1 MITGQ
6 ATGRWTDRRG
16 GRWNMTSSDH
26 NLFSRFAERFPAS
39 TATVLLETPAGQRYS
54 YADALSASARLA
66 HYLTDLGLEAGD
78 RVTVQVSK
86 SPESLWLYLAC
97 LRAGFIYQPLNEAY
111 RQEEMAYFIGDAEPS
126 LIVCDP
132 ANQAMI
138 ADLANKQDCP
148 VLTLG
153 TATDGSLIEASR
165 SSAAEFE
172 TIPRDADDVAALL
185 YSSGTTGKPKGA
197 MLMHGNLVANTDT
210 LVRAWGFTSGDRLL
224 HALPIF
230 HAHGL
235 FVATGCALMS
245 GASMV
250 FLPRFDTDTVI
261 TQLPECTVMMGVPT
275 YYSRL
280 SETPEFELETCRNM
294 RLFISGSAA
303 LRPETF
309 KAFQQRSGHAILERY
324 GMTETL
330 MNTSNPLDGERRPGM
345 VGPPLPGVSVRV
357 VDVNDNSRPNGS
369 VGNLQISGPNVF
381 AGYWR
386 MPTKTAQEFTAD
398 GWFRT
403 GDLAKIDA
411 DGYVA
416 IVGRDKDMIITGGLN
431 VYALE
436 VEQVIDRINGV
447 AESAVVGISHADFGE
462 AVVAVVATETGHELE
477 EPAVI
482 RTVREHLADFKAP
495 KRVIFVDHLPCNT
508 MGKVEKARLREGLA
522 GVFR

>member
-1 MITGQ
+1 
-6 ATGRWTDRRG
+6 
-16 GRWNMTSSDH
+16 MTSSDH
-26 NLFSRFAERFPAS
+26 NLFSRFAERFPAT
-39 TATVLLETPAGQRYS
+39 TATVLLETPTGQRHT
-54 YADALSASARLA
+54 YADALSASARFA
-66 HYLTDLGLEAGD
+66 HYLTDLGLRAGD

-97 LRAGFIYQPLNEAY
+97 LRAGFVYQPLNEAY

-138 ADLANKQDCP
+138 ADLANQRDCP

-153 TATDGSLIEASR
+153 TAADGSLIEASR
-165 SSAAEFE
+165 SGAAEFE
-172 TIPRDADDVAALL
+172 TIPRDPDDVAVLL

-197 MLMHGNLVANTDT
+197 MLTHGNLIANTDT
-210 LVRAWGFTSGDRLL
+210 LVRAWGFTSDDRLL

-250 FLPRFDTDTVI
+250 FLSRFDAETVVA
-261 TQLPECTVMMGVPT
+261 QLPECTVMMGVPT

-280 SETPEFELETCRNM
+280 LQTPMFEHESCRNM

-303 LRPETF
+303 LQPETF
-309 KAFQQRSGHAILERY
+309 KAFEQRSGHAILERY

-330 MNTSNPLDGERRPGM
+330 MNTSNPLDGDRRPGS

-357 VDVNDNSRPNGS
+357 VDANDDASPKGS

-386 MPTKTAQEFTAD
+386 MPIKTAQEFTAD

-411 DGYVA
+411 DGYVS
-416 IVGRDKDMIITGGLN
+416 IVGRSKDMIITGGLN
-431 VYALE
+431 VYPFE
-436 VEQVIDRINGV
+436 VEQVIDQIAGV

-462 AVVAVVATETGHELE
+462 AVVAVVATETDRELAE
-477 EPAVI
+477 QAVI

-495 KRVIFVDHLPCNT
+495 KRIVFVDRLPRNT
-508 MGKVEKARLREGLA
+508 MGKVEKARLREDLA
-522 GVFR
+522 GMFR